1 MKEGMFYV
9 LCFKEDDEKRWFLSQ
24 IQVGNGNVRNGFE
37 VQEIN
42 SVSRKGQSRCF
53 RLGANFAGCRR
64 RGAKFYFKKK
74 GKSFTAKGVRITVSC
89 VFCLFACKVARKQ
102 HFQTGQNIQ

>member
-1 MKEGMFYV
+1 MKDGMFYV

-24 IQVGNGNVRNGFE
+24 IQVGNGNARNGFE

-74 GKSFTAKGVRITVSC
+74 EKVSQPKALELLSV
-89 VFCLFACKVARKQ
+89 VFSVFLHAE
-102 HFQTGQNIQ
+102 